1 MRASLWRPTRSQLAR
16 VVFGLTLFGI
26 GEGLVVASEL
36 GNSPWSVF
44 AEGLEV
50 QTPLTIGAATLL
62 ISAAVLLAWIPL
74 GERRLGLGTLLNAV
88 IISAMIDVTLWAVP
102 VLEAIGV
109 RWVALLGGIALVG
122 IGSGLYLTA
131 NLGPGPR
138 DGLMTGIH
146 ARTGRP
152 IFAVRTGIETTA
164 VAIGWM
170 LGGTV
175 GVGSVLFAVLV
186 GPAVATALRF
196 SSRSAPDAAP
206 SPTGRRTAPGPA
218 EPASAPRD

>member
-1 MRASLWRPTRSQLAR
+1 VRRYWRPSPARLAQ
-16 VVFGLTLFGI
+16 VVVGLTLFGI

-50 QTPLTIGAATLL
+50 QTPLSIGAATFAT
-62 ISAAVLLAWIPL
+62 SAVVLLCWIPL

-88 IISAMIDVTLWAVP
+88 IIAVMIDVTLWAVP
-102 VLEAIGV
+102 ALEVLGV
-109 RWVALLGGIALVG
+109 RWAAVFGGIALVG

-131 NLGPGPR
+131 DLGPGPR

-152 IFAVRTGIETTA
+152 IWAVRTGIESSVVLA
-164 VAIGWM
+164 GFA

-175 GVGSVLFAVLV
+175 GAGSLLFALLV
-186 GPAVATALRF
+186 GPAVATALNL
-196 SSRSAPDAAP
+196 SPAPE
-206 SPTGRRTAPGPA
+206 PG
-218 EPASAPRD
+218 